1 MVLLRGGFRQLGTTP
16 PVVSIESG
24 LIPTRENAT
33 LVFLARNSELKG
45 VLTSMQNLESR
56 FNHKYMYPW
65 VFLNDEE
72 FTNEFKG
79 RVMLETNAKVY
90 FGLIPKENWVQ
101 PAWIDEEKAE
111 ESRKRLTEQKVI
123 YGGSSSYRNMCRFNS
138 GYFFQ
143 HPLLQQFKY
152 YWRVE
157 PNVQYFCDMNYD
169 PFRYMIDNNHTYGF
183 TIALYEVPETVTT
196 LWESVNEF
204 ISQYPQYIVNDNA
217 KEFLSSDGGNTYNM
231 CHFWS
236 NFEIA
241 DMDFWRSDAYQAF
254 FKFLDAEGGF
264 YYERWGDAP
273 VHSIAAALF
282 LPKNRLHFF
291 QDIGYQHATYQHC
304 PSSDESMGNTCSCH
318 RWNTIGKDNRF
329 QTMTIIDASS
339 DTKKQSCL
347 PQYKALYTNTSI
359 RIDRAQGLFPW
370 W

>member
-1 MVLLRGGFRQLGTTP
+1 MSFKIKHYVALSTLSMLALFCTMVLLRGGFRQLGTTP

-90 FGLIPKENWVQ
+90 FGLIPKEHWVQ

-111 ESRKRLTEQKVI
+111 ESRRRLTEQKVI

-157 PNVQYFCDMNYD
+157 PNIKYFCDMNYD

-318 RWNTIGKDNRF
+318 RWNTI
-329 QTMTIIDASS
+329 

-359 RIDRAQGLFPW
+359 
-370 W
+370 